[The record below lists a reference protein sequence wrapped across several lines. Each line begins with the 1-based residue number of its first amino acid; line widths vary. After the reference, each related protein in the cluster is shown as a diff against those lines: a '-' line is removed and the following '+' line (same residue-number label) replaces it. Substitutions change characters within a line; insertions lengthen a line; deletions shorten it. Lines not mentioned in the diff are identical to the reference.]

1 MNILLYTPLTI
12 YLHAQQHAMQ
22 GARLQARDSPNDKK
36 QTNKTIKK
44 KKKDWNVELNRD
56 VFTLGAFHFSYIPVM
71 LMVILCG
78 CSFSFK
84 VSGTLDIFTPAG
96 WSIQYEV
103 SAEVSVFVE

>member
-44 KKKDWNVELNRD
+44 KKKD
-56 VFTLGAFHFSYIPVM
+56 
-71 LMVILCG
+71 
-78 CSFSFK
+78 
-84 VSGTLDIFTPAG
+84 
-96 WSIQYEV
+96 
-103 SAEVSVFVE
+103 